1 MSKPTSREHELSGIV
16 IAQDRQIA
24 ALNKRLAA
32 LLADIDYLKSSLDQA
47 YHDNQSLI
55 DQINEA

>member
-1 MSKPTSREHELSGIV
+1 MAKPTQREYELSGIV
-16 IAQDRQIA
+16 ISQDRQIA

-47 YHDNQSLI
+47 YCDNQMLI
-55 DQINEA
+55 NQINEA